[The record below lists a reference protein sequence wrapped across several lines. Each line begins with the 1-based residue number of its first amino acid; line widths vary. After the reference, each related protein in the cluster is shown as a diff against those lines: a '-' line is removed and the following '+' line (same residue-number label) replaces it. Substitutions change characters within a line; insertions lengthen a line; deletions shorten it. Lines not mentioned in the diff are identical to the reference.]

1 MGRRIVNSVAAYE
14 RVGGA
19 CVVGDFGTSTNFDV
33 VSAPDRLKLIW
44 ERNRS

>member
-1 MGRRIVNSVAAYE
+1 MGRRIVNTVAAYE

-19 CVVGDFGTSTNFDV
+19 CVVADFGTSTNFDV